1 MKTTSYEISKKL
13 AEIGFPAAANFMRK
27 PEGNLI
33 ATQQPIVGM
42 IASFSKP
49 TKEGC
54 DYLGYSFASY
64 DLETILEALPNFIE
78 NGNGTEN
85 CLVVDV
91 AFGEIH
97 YEGDCEND
105 ALFITTTRN
114 NESLADTAARLLI
127 LLHKKGL
134 INFNEGK

>member
-13 AEIGFPAAANFMRK
+13 AEIGFK
-27 PEGNLI
+27 T
-33 ATQQPIVGM
+33 ATSVCKTEKKYSIETREDP
-42 IASFSKP
+42 
-49 TKEGC
+49 C
-54 DYLGYSFASY
+54 YLSY

-78 NGNGTEN
+78 NGNGTGN

-105 ALFITTTRN
+105 ALFITTTRK

-127 LLHKKGL
+127 LLHEKGL
-134 INFNEGK
+134 INFNEEKQCEK